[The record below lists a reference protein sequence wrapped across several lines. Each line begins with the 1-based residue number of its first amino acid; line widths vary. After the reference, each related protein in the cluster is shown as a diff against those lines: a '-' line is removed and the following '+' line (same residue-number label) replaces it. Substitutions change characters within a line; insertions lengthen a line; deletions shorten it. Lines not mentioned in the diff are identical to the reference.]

1 MDRVKNDPPSGKTQG
16 GAMGETTVWFM
27 DARSRR
33 FLESTVIKGR
43 QILEFSGW
51 LHRLKPRDIVVV
63 KTHMGESYN
72 VGYLRPIIVR
82 TFVDAI
88 KERGCKPFV
97 TDTTT
102 MPYHPWISRT
112 LAIDH
117 LETANRNGF
126 TEARRTGW
134 EMPIMSLKRS
144 LSTGAR
150 KGLHG
155 SIRKG

>member
-1 MDRVKNDPPSGKTQG
+1 MNRMRADQILGKMG
-16 GAMGETTVWFM
+16 GGGMREATVWFM

-33 FLESTVIKGR
+33 FLESTDIKGR
-43 QILEFSGW
+43 KILEFSGW
-51 LHRLKPRDIVVV
+51 LDHLKPGDIVAV

-82 TFVDAI
+82 TLVEAL
-88 KERGCKPFV
+88 KERGCRPFV

-126 TEARRTGW
+126 NQASMGCPVIIADGW
-134 EMPIMSLKRS
+134 LGTDDITVDL
-144 LSTGAR
+144 
-150 KGLHG
+150 
-155 SIRKG
+155 

>member
-1 MDRVKNDPPSGKTQG
+1 MSK
-16 GAMGETTVWFM
+16 TTVWFM

-33 FLESTVIKGR
+33 FLESTAIKGR

-51 LHRLKPRDIVVV
+51 LDHLKAGDIVAV

-72 VGYLRPIIVR
+72 VGYLRPTIVR

-112 LAIDH
+112 LAVDH
-117 LETANRNGF
+117 LETA
-126 TEARRTGW
+126 
-134 EMPIMSLKRS
+134 RS
-144 LSTGAR
+144 SQ
-150 KGLHG
+150 
-155 SIRKG
+155 SSPS